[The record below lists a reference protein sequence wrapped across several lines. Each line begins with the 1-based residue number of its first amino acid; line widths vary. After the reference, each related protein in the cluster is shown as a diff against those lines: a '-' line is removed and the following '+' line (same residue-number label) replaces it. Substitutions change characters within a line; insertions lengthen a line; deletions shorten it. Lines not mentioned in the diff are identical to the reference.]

1 LMRKD
6 YDLIDLYWRY
16 WPIFAGVLI
25 GLYLLWVLFTP
36 ESFGGGFFPA
46 TLVFALRAAA
56 TYAAVKNL
64 PSILAESQRRAWR
77 YFSVGLWIWMVSDAV
92 YIIAWGLHGQPWS
105 EPSIAELLRMA
116 GYLALVT
123 GCASYP
129 LAQPGRFGRI
139 REALEVMILGIS
151 VLSLSWLI
159 YLSPSITARSF
170 QINALLWLSLSP
182 IFDLTLAVLGV
193 RLLLLRDQPHER
205 SAFGLFSLSFIIL
218 FISDMSSSFG
228 QVLERGSIPNM
239 TQAGWMATA
248 TLLGLAFQRM
258 TLSNISGRATEPSSR
273 AARLIWRLEPL
284 VPVAFTYSV
293 VGYVFFDWWFSEV
306 LDWVGLAGAGI
317 LIVLLFARQGV
328 IGGQREMSQFAALV
342 NSTADMAFILDEQGV
357 VRMANPALYKAL
369 GEAVKTLDAL
379 DLAKFI
385 EISDPRNFDILLG
398 EARESGWSGEVML
411 LRPEGAKSPVL
422 LSLNPVEPSQG
433 GEKLLAGTAHDLT
446 PIRQRENALREALTE
461 VDQARS
467 ALAKLNVKLE
477 DKVDERTKALEATV
491 RDLERLNQEL
501 KELDQLKSEF
511 VALVSHELRAP
522 MTNIRSGIEL
532 LLERSPE
539 LQDAPRQSLGLVQA
553 EVQRLSGFVETILD
567 LSALEAGRFPI
578 DLVPVQV
585 RDVLHLALQRFPA
598 GSQSRVELS
607 LPDDLVPVQ
616 ADDAGLESV
625 FFHLLDNAFKYA
637 SEGKIALDVEAVA
650 NRVEFRVRDYGPGI
664 PSEQRTRIFEMFH
677 RLDSRDSREVY
688 GYGLGLPM
696 VQRLLTAMGGGIE
709 VLDMGEGTEMQFW
722 LPQAGNSPNQRGDL
736 HPDQAASV
744 QKLQRRRLEGKS

>member
-1 LMRKD
+1 
-6 YDLIDLYWRY
+6 
-16 WPIFAGVLI
+16 
-25 GLYLLWVLFTP
+25 
-36 ESFGGGFFPA
+36 
-46 TLVFALRAAA
+46 
-56 TYAAVKNL
+56 
-64 PSILAESQRRAWR
+64 
-77 YFSVGLWIWMVSDAV
+77 
-92 YIIAWGLHGQPWS
+92 
-105 EPSIAELLRMA
+105 
-116 GYLALVT
+116 
-123 GCASYP
+123 
-129 LAQPGRFGRI
+129 
-139 REALEVMILGIS
+139 
-151 VLSLSWLI
+151 
-159 YLSPSITARSF
+159 
-170 QINALLWLSLSP
+170 
-182 IFDLTLAVLGV
+182 
-193 RLLLLRDQPHER
+193 
-205 SAFGLFSLSFIIL
+205 
-218 FISDMSSSFG
+218 
-228 QVLERGSIPNM
+228 
-239 TQAGWMATA
+239 
-248 TLLGLAFQRM
+248 
-258 TLSNISGRATEPSSR
+258 
-273 AARLIWRLEPL
+273 
-284 VPVAFTYSV
+284 
-293 VGYVFFDWWFSEV
+293 
-306 LDWVGLAGAGI
+306 
-317 LIVLLFARQGV
+317 
-328 IGGQREMSQFAALV
+328 
-342 NSTADMAFILDEQGV
+342 
-357 VRMANPALYKAL
+357 MANPALYKAL

-637 SEGKIALDVEAVA
+637 SEGKIVLDVEAVA